1 MLKRLLSALLC
12 AFAILAAVG
21 CTEKKTD
28 DEVKKPEIQNEELV
42 QVELNI
48 KPLEKVKE
56 KTLSEAAS
64 ALGFENNKL
73 FHAFANAIGKKPQ
86 EVTQEDVYKVHYIAL
101 GPGENYEHSLF
112 VGYVDYVDMCLTKQA
127 DDKDFSSKLSE
138 KVMMSEFEYD
148 ENDSLSDLGQFK
160 NVEMF
165 ELYDVQIS
173 DVSFMKNYNNLICGF
188 FGNNGIT
195 DISVLEGY
203 NPSSR
208 AELDF
213 TGNEI
218 SDWTPVEQI
227 KDKIIVFYDMAS
239 GFRITLESFLEQTQ
253 TPEKV
258 PEISEE
264 SKENADKDDEYFVV
278 DENGNP
284 ADFESLFG

>member
-1 MLKRLLSALLC
+1 MSKRLLSALLC
-12 AFAILAAVG
+12 AFALVAAVG

-48 KPLEKVKE
+48 KPLEKVQE

-138 KVMMSEFEYD
+138 KVMMSEFEYN

-165 ELYDVQIS
+165 ELYDVKIS

-203 NPSSR
+203 NPSSL

-253 TPEKV
+253 TPEKI
-258 PEISEE
+258 PKISEE

>member
-1 MLKRLLSALLC
+1 MSKRLLSALLC
-12 AFAILAAVG
+12 AFALVAAVG

-48 KPLEKVKE
+48 KPLEKVQE

-165 ELYDVQIS
+165 ELYDVKIS

-203 NPSSR
+203 NPSSL